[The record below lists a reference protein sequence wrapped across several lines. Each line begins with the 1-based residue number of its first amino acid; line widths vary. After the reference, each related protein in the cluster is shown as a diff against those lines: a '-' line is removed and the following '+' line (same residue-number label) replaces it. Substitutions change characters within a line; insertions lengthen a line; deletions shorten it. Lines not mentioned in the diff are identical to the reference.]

1 MSWEGFDWDDLAQI
15 RDSWRAIVNTLM
27 NPRVHKTMW
36 IFWVVEKLWALQQET
51 AARSQFVS

>member
-27 NPRVHKTMW
+27 NPWVHKTM
-36 IFWVVEKLWALQQET
+36 
-51 AARSQFVS
+51 